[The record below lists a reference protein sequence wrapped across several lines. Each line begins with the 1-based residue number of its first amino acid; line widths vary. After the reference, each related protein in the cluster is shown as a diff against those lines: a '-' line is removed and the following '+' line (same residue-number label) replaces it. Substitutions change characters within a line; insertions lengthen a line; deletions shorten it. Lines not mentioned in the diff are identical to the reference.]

1 MTKEEFQQL
10 QLHQKE
16 SGLGLMH
23 YLKRESI
30 PYSNYNYWNKKFSEE
45 TERNNKLPLAPI
57 TFTDKA
63 TEERAVTVTPF
74 AHQSD
79 TSAAT
84 PEGISV
90 MLPNGVRAHFSP
102 GMASA
107 ALQLL
112 TQNLIAHVLPE

>member
-63 TEERAVTVTPF
+63 TEERAVTPF
-74 AHQSD
+74 ARQSD

-90 MLPNGVRAHFSP
+90 MLPNGVRVHFSP

>member
-10 QLHQKE
+10 QSHQKE

-45 TERNNKLPLAPI
+45 TERNNNLPLAPI
-57 TFTDKA
+57 TFVDEPTV
-63 TEERAVTVTPF
+63 ERAVTVTPF
-74 AHQSD
+74 AHQYD
-79 TSAAT
+79 TSAAA

-90 MLPNGVRAHFSP
+90 MLPNGVRVHFSP